1 MSSSVVSCM
10 TKTQLIYKTV
20 NKMWPLFYL
29 PWLTTYLHPILGLAT
44 TTCFMVYHYTYKQQ
58 IVQRIEL
65 SILPN
70 PVNIFRDHISKRIEY
85 APQKKTDD
93 EKGQGGGQEELGES
107 SPKMEAHVEKSP
119 SKGDAGGEGTD
130 SETKVKKK
138 NHY

>member
-1 MSSSVVSCM
+1 
-10 TKTQLIYKTV
+10 
-20 NKMWPLFYL
+20 
-29 PWLTTYLHPILGLAT
+29 
-44 TTCFMVYHYTYKQQ
+44 MVYHYTYKQQ

-93 EKGQGGGQEELGES
+93 EKGPGSGQEELGEG
-107 SPKMEAHVEKSP
+107 SPKVEAHVEKGP

-130 SETKVKKK
+130 SEKKVKKK
-138 NHY
+138 KLEEQY

>member
-1 MSSSVVSCM
+1 
-10 TKTQLIYKTV
+10 
-20 NKMWPLFYL
+20 MWPLFYL

-93 EKGQGGGQEELGES
+93 EKGPGSGQEELGEG
-107 SPKMEAHVEKSP
+107 SPKVEAHVSSRPKSIKLI
-119 SKGDAGGEGTD
+119 SIFCLFFEVL
-130 SETKVKKK
+130 EI
-138 NHY
+138 